1 MHDNKYSRLTNYMHN
16 NFGGTDNNT
25 NTYIAYVAKY
35 NGLEARQDCNKPS
48 AIAMK
53 LLQFYV

>member
-1 MHDNKYSRLTNYMHN
+1 MHDNKYSRLTNYIHN

-35 NGLEARQDCNKPS
+35 NGLEAS
-48 AIAMK
+48 
-53 LLQFYV
+53 